1 MSKSTIKG
9 LDKVYKKF
17 AKLSQESHKNVGL
30 VTKANAMEIAAD
42 AVKNASTKGVWDLGD
57 LAGSIS
63 YEKVDD
69 TFNYKIF
76 AREKYSAYME
86 FGTGG
91 MVKVPSELKEIA
103 IQFKGKGVKEVNLPA
118 RPFLYPAFVKGRVQ
132 YLEDLE
138 DLLKKETKKI

>member
-9 LDKVYKKF
+9 LDKVYKDF
-17 AKLSQESHKNVGL
+17 AKLSQEVHKKVGL
-30 VTKANAMEIAAD
+30 VTKANAMEISAD
-42 AVKNASTKGVWDLGD
+42 ARKKAPKDLGK
-57 LAGSIS
+57 LAQGIS

-76 AREKYSAYME
+76 AREKYSAYVE

-91 MVKVPSELKEIA
+91 MVKVPSELKELA

-118 RPFLYPAFVKGRVQ
+118 RPYLYPAFVKGRVKF
-132 YLEDLE
+132 LDDLN
-138 DLLKKETKKI
+138 DLLNKETKKI

>member
-9 LDKVYKKF
+9 LDKVYKDF
-17 AKLSQESHKNVGL
+17 AKLSQEVHKKVGI
-30 VTKANAMEIAAD
+30 VTKANAMEISAD
-42 AVKNASTKGVWDLGD
+42 AKKNARKDFGKLSQG
-57 LAGSIS
+57 IS

-76 AREKYSAYME
+76 AREKYSAFVE

-91 MVKVPSELKEIA
+91 MVKVPNELKEIA

-118 RPFLYPAFVKGRVQ
+118 RPFLYPAFVKGRVRF
-132 YLEDLE
+132 LDDLN
-138 DLLKKETKKI
+138 DLLNKETKKI

>member
-9 LDKVYKKF
+9 LDKVYKDF
-17 AKLSQESHKNVGL
+17 AKLSQEVHKKVGL
-30 VTKANAMEIAAD
+30 VTREKAKEIAVD
-42 AVKNASTKGVWDLGD
+42 ASQRAPKDLGD
-57 LAGSIS
+57 LHKNIS

-76 AREKYSAYME
+76 AREKYSAYVE

-91 MVKVPSELKEIA
+91 MVKVPNELKEIA

-118 RPFLYPAFVKGRVQ
+118 RPFLYPAFVKGRQQ
-132 YLEDLE
+132 YLEDLN
-138 DLLKKETKKI
+138 DLLNKETKKI

>member
-9 LDKVYKKF
+9 LDKVYKDF
-17 AKLSQESHKNVGL
+17 AKLSQEIHKKVGL
-30 VTKANAMEIAAD
+30 VTKANAMEISAD
-42 AVKNASTKGVWDLGD
+42 ARKKAPKDLGK
-57 LAGSIS
+57 LAQGIS

-76 AREKYSAYME
+76 AIEKYSAYME

-103 IQFKGKGVKEVNLPA
+103 IQFKGKGVKEINLPA
-118 RPFLYPAFVKGRVQ
+118 RPYLYPAFVKGREQ

>member
-9 LDKVYKKF
+9 LDKVYKDF
-17 AKLSQESHKNVGL
+17 AKLSQEVHKKVGL
-30 VTKANAMEIAAD
+30 VTRENAKEIAVD
-42 AVKNASTKGVWDLGD
+42 ASQRAPKDLGD
-57 LAGSIS
+57 LHKNIS
-63 YEKVDD
+63 YEKVND

-76 AREKYSAYME
+76 AREKYSAYLE

-91 MVKVPSELKEIA
+91 MVKVPNELIKIASEFI
-103 IQFKGKGVKEVNLPA
+103 GKGVKEINLPA
-118 RPFLYPAFVKGRVQ
+118 RPYLYPAFVKGRQQ

>member
-9 LDKVYKKF
+9 LDKVYKDF
-17 AKLSQESHKNVGL
+17 AKLSQEVHKKVGL
-30 VTKANAMEIAAD
+30 VTRENAKEIAVD
-42 AVKNASTKGVWDLGD
+42 ASQRAPKDLGD
-57 LAGSIS
+57 LHKNIS

-76 AREKYSAYME
+76 AIEKYSAYVE

-91 MVKVPSELKEIA
+91 MVKVPNELKEIA

-118 RPFLYPAFVKGRVQ
+118 RPFLYPAFVKGREQ

>member
-9 LDKVYKKF
+9 LDKVYKDF
-17 AKLSQESHKNVGL
+17 AKLSKEVHKKVGI
-30 VTKANAMEIAAD
+30 VTKANAMEIAVD
-42 AVKNASTKGVWDLGD
+42 ASQRAPKDLGG
-57 LAGSIS
+57 LHKNIS
-63 YEKVDD
+63 YEKDEN

-91 MVKVPSELKEIA
+91 MVKVPNELKDLA
-103 IQFKGKGVKEVNLPA
+103 IQFKGKGVKEINLPA
-118 RPFLYPAFVKGRVQ
+118 RPYLYPAFVKGRQ
-132 YLEDLE
+132 KFLEDLE

>member
-9 LDKVYKKF
+9 LDKVYKDF
-17 AKLSQESHKNVGL
+17 AKLSQEVHKKVGL
-30 VTKANAMEIAAD
+30 VTKANAMEISAD
-42 AVKNASTKGVWDLGD
+42 ARKKAPKDLGK
-57 LAGSIS
+57 LAQGIS

-76 AREKYSAYME
+76 AREKYSAYVE

-91 MVKVPSELKEIA
+91 MVKLPSELKELA

-118 RPFLYPAFVKGRVQ
+118 RPYLYPAFVKGRVKF
-132 YLEDLE
+132 LDDLN
-138 DLLKKETKKI
+138 DLLNKETKKI

>member
-9 LDKVYKKF
+9 LDKVYKDF
-17 AKLSQESHKNVGL
+17 AKLSQEVHKKVGL
-30 VTKANAMEIAAD
+30 VTKANAMEISAD
-42 AVKNASTKGVWDLGD
+42 ARKKAPKDLGK
-57 LAGSIS
+57 LAQGIS

-76 AREKYSAYME
+76 AREKYSAYVE

-118 RPFLYPAFVKGRVQ
+118 RPYLYPAFVKGRQQ
-132 YLEDLE
+132 YLEDLQ

>member
-9 LDKVYKKF
+9 LDKVYKDF
-17 AKLSQESHKNVGL
+17 AKLSQEVHKKVGL
-30 VTKANAMEIAAD
+30 VTRENAKEIAVD
-42 AVKNASTKGVWDLGD
+42 ASQRAPKDLGD
-57 LAGSIS
+57 LHKNIS

-91 MVKVPSELKEIA
+91 TVKVPLELKDLA
-103 IQFKGKGVKEVNLPA
+103 WLFKGDDIKEVNLPA
-118 RPFLYPAFVKGRVQ
+118 RPFLYPAFVKGREQ

>member
-103 IQFKGKGVKEVNLPA
+103 IQFKGKGVKEINLPA
-118 RPFLYPAFVKGRVQ
+118 RPYLYPAFVKGRQQ

-138 DLLKKETKKI
+138 DLLNKETKKI

>member
-9 LDKVYKKF
+9 LDKVYKDF
-17 AKLSQESHKNVGL
+17 AKLSQEVHKKVGL
-30 VTKANAMEIAAD
+30 VTKANAMEISAD
-42 AVKNASTKGVWDLGD
+42 ARKKAPKDLGK
-57 LAGSIS
+57 LAQGIS

-76 AREKYSAYME
+76 AREKYSAYVE

-91 MVKVPSELKEIA
+91 MVKVPSELKELA

-118 RPFLYPAFVKGRVQ
+118 RPYLYPAFVKGRQQ

>member
-9 LDKVYKKF
+9 LDKVYKDF
-17 AKLSQESHKNVGL
+17 AKLSQEVHKKVGL
-30 VTKANAMEIAAD
+30 VTRENAKEIAVD
-42 AVKNASTKGVWDLGD
+42 ASQRAPKDLGD
-57 LAGSIS
+57 LHKNIS

-76 AREKYSAYME
+76 AREKYSAYVE

-103 IQFKGKGVKEVNLPA
+103 IQFKGKGVKEINLPA
-118 RPFLYPAFVKGRVQ
+118 RPYLYPAFVKGRQQ

>member
-9 LDKVYKKF
+9 LDKVYKDF
-17 AKLSQESHKNVGL
+17 NKLSKEVHKKVGL
-30 VTKANAMEIAAD
+30 VTRENAKEIAVD
-42 AVKNASTKGVWDLGD
+42 ASQRAPKDLGD
-57 LAGSIS
+57 LHKNIS
-63 YEKVDD
+63 YEKDEN

-103 IQFKGKGVKEVNLPA
+103 IQFKGKGVKEINLPA
-118 RPFLYPAFVKGRVQ
+118 RPYLYPAFVKGRQQ
-132 YLEDLE
+132 YLEDLN
-138 DLLKKETKKI
+138 DLLNKETKKI